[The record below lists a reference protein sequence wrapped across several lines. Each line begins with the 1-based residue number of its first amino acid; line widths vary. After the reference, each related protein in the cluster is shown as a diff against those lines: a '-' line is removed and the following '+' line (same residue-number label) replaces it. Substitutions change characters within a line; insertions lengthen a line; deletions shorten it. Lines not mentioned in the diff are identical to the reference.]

1 MEMKYY
7 NPSNNFSAPIP
18 REPKP
23 YTPPRQ
29 KAPEVVI
36 PKVPE
41 KKAEPPK
48 EEILK
53 KHEEP
58 EQKLSL
64 DMDDII
70 ILGLILVLLANGC
83 EDYLLLAVLGYLLLS
98 GKKSTELKV

>member
-29 KAPEVVI
+29 KVPEVVI

-41 KKAEPPK
+41 RREEAPK
-48 EEILK
+48 EEISER
-53 KHEEP
+53 HSEF
-58 EQKLSL
+58 EQGLSL
-64 DMDDII
+64 NMDDII

-98 GKKSTELKV
+98 GKKSAEIM